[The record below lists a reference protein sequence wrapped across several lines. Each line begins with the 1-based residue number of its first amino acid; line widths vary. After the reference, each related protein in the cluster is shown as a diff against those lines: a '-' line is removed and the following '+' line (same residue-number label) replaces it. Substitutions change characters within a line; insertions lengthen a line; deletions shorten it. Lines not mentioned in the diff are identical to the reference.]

1 MKCFKMTIDISC
13 ICITIVFGGSLIFLN
28 GPDPWITKVYI
39 FPFNYLLQEQGDW
52 GGGWVSSQGLYIV
65 MLTSRSGGLL
75 GFRAMLPEI

>member
-1 MKCFKMTIDISC
+1 MTIDISC

-52 GGGWVSSQGLYIV
+52 GGGVSSQGLYIKGV
-65 MLTSRSGGLL
+65 
-75 GFRAMLPEI
+75 